1 MVSEFLETTG
11 NVLSGDA
18 NNVSTLK
25 MTRGTS
31 SDDKEVLKTTVT
43 ADSLEELDEKMSAI
57 RERMDEWA
65 GDLCEIQPAARPAG
79 HDDQSTLGG
88 GSA

>member
-1 MVSEFLETTG
+1 MSD
-11 NVLSGDA
+11 GDA
-18 NNVSTLK
+18 FDVTLK

-31 SDDKEVLKTTVT
+31 SDDKEVVKTTVT
-43 ADSLEELDEKMSAI
+43 ADSLEELDEKMDAV
-57 RERMDEWA
+57 RERMDDWA
-65 GDLCEIQPAARPAG
+65 GDLREIQPVAHPAG

>member
-1 MVSEFLETTG
+1 VSD
-11 NVLSGDA
+11 GDA
-18 NNVSTLK
+18 YSVTVK

-31 SDDKEVLKTTVT
+31 SDDKEVVKTEVS
-43 ADSLEELDEKMSAI
+43 ADTLDDLDEKMQAI

-65 GDLCEIQPAARPAG
+65 GDLREIQPVAHPAG

>member
-1 MVSEFLETTG
+1 MSD
-11 NVLSGDA
+11 GDA
-18 NNVSTLK
+18 FDVTLK

-57 RERMDEWA
+57 RERMDDWA
-65 GDLCEIQPAARPAG
+65 GDLREIQPVGRRRDAAR
-79 HDDQSTLGG
+79 DDQSRLGE
-88 GSA
+88 GSV

>member
-1 MVSEFLETTG
+1 MSD
-11 NVLSGDA
+11 GDA
-18 NNVSTLK
+18 YDVTLK

-43 ADSLEELDEKMSAI
+43 AETLDELDEKMDAV

-65 GDLCEIQPAARPAG
+65 GDLREIQPVAHPGG
-79 HDDQSTLGG
+79 HDDQSTLGE
-88 GSA
+88 GSV

>member
-1 MVSEFLETTG
+1 MSD
-11 NVLSGDA
+11 GDA
-18 NNVSTLK
+18 YSVTVK

-31 SDDKEVLKTTVT
+31 SDDKEVVKTDVS
-43 ADSLEELDEKMSAI
+43 ADTLDELDEKMTAI
-57 RERMDEWA
+57 RERMDDWA
-65 GDLCEIQPAARPAG
+65 GDLREIQPVAHPAG

>member
-1 MVSEFLETTG
+1 MSD
-11 NVLSGDA
+11 GDA
-18 NNVSTLK
+18 FDVTLK

-43 ADSLEELDEKMSAI
+43 AESLDELDEKMDAV

-65 GDLCEIQPAARPAG
+65 GDLHEIQPVGRRAASR
-79 HDDQSTLGG
+79 DDQSKLGE